1 MCSGFHQVVAANL
14 QKYLKYCAL
23 SSKKVSVKLHQ
34 REFESLFP
42 APSFLLYSGAG
53 IPILSPARS
62 FPSSRAFLLFPV
74 RISFLP
80 PCASLQTKKPRV
92 YRISFAGWQARG
104 IVPSSPTGDCYIDG
118 RVGGCGSDLLAAQRI
133 VAAEVLEQVG
143 AGLESVGVDARV
155 VEPERPVG
163 GGRAVAEAVG

>member
-80 PCASLQTKKPRV
+80 HARLSKQRNPAFTASASPDGSHEEASPCR
-92 YRISFAGWQARG
+92 RRG
-104 IVPSSPTGDCYIDG
+104 IAI
-118 RVGGCGSDLLAAQRI
+118 
-133 VAAEVLEQVG
+133 
-143 AGLESVGVDARV
+143 
-155 VEPERPVG
+155 
-163 GGRAVAEAVG
+163 